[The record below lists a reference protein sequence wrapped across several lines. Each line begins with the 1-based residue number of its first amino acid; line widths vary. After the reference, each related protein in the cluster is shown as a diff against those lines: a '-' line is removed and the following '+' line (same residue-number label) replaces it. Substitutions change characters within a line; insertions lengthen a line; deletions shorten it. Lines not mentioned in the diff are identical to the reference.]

1 MEYFFHIALML
12 NIYIIL
18 VLSTN
23 VTIMANLLTLCQAA
37 FYGIGAYL
45 ATFFLLQFEL
55 PMLVIAIC
63 VMGLSGLC
71 SILITIASVKLKGDY
86 FILATLGFQ
95 MVVYTIL
102 YNWIDVTNG
111 PFGISGIPPLRILG
125 IWELH
130 GVYAYFT
137 VSAIAVAAL
146 IIMFAGLRNSPYGR
160 SLRSLRSD
168 EQSLAALGRNVSFLK
183 GSAFF
188 ISAAFA
194 GLAGMLYASYS
205 SYIDPTSFTLSESL
219 FIISAL
225 FIGGIGNISGPIL
238 GALFVVILPEILRFI
253 GLPESVAA
261 PLRQIIYGLSL
272 VLVMYFRPQGIGGK
286 VILK

>member
-63 VMGLSGLC
+63 VMGLSGVC

>member
-102 YNWIDVTNG
+102 YNWIDITNG
-111 PFGISGIPPLRILG
+111 PFGISGIPSLRILG

-146 IIMFAGLRNSPYGR
+146 IILFAGLRNSPYGR

-253 GLPESVAA
+253 GLPESIAA